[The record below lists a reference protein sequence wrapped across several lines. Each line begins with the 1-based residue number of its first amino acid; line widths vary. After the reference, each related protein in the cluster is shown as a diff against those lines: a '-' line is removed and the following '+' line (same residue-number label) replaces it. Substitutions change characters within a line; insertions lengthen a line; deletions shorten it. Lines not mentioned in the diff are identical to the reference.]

1 MTMSVGDSLQPTS
14 PVITNSSSIVDW
26 KKKPKIPS
34 QHHPVNLMKVDVR
47 KSFLDSISEL
57 DQVRLATV
65 SLPNESTIASKFAR
79 FCH

>member
-1 MTMSVGDSLQPTS
+1 LEAEELEDPFPTYLM
-14 PVITNSSSIVDW
+14 
-26 KKKPKIPS
+26 
-34 QHHPVNLMKVDVR
+34 NLMKADVR